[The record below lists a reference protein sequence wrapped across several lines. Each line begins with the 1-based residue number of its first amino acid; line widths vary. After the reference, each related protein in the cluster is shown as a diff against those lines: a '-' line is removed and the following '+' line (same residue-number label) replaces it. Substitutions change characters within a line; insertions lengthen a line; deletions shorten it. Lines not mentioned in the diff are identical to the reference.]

1 MVSALDPRTIIRGNP
16 VSSLHQVEPIELVRW
31 MVAIADQVAANGT
44 YWTSTLAALTA
55 YTPDD
60 GAIGFVTADGT
71 ASNNGVY
78 RRESSAWNKT
88 AELPS
93 GWSGV
98 LGTAAEEDTTYF
110 ATAGQGALAD
120 SAVQPGDLQT
130 AQDRAQLLDPSRT
143 EVREAW
149 TSDLT
154 GEPEDRT
161 EIAIGT
167 VTNVTGNG
175 GILVISGGDYSVST
189 DVAPRR
195 VFRVE
200 DRIYRVRVSMQR
212 IVDPS
217 DPSGHAVELRMQN
230 LTAAKASV
238 SNVVL
243 NLFDGL
249 DVLAAS
255 GVVTY
260 EMTIGRSGSG
270 ADYEVPAT
278 CIYVVPFLRIYGD
291 DHELGIEYVE
301 FDAAT
306 ATAAQGALADSA
318 VQPARTVTAGT
329 GLTGGGD
336 LSADRTLALDAATQT
351 SLGKADSA
359 VQPARTV
366 TAGTGLTGGGD
377 LSADRTLALDAA
389 TQTSLGKADSAVQP
403 DTLAIETAARASGDA
418 SNSSAISAEASAR
431 KAADT
436 DRVRAPGLAV
446 YKVPAIGGNAALTF
460 RSDGGGV
467 VDRKF
472 SLASGVQNV
481 FLLPAIGG
489 YGKLTYRADGVGI
502 TDATAAI
509 AARSG
514 LYNIPSVGGSR
525 AMSINGDGV
534 YSIHYD
540 DIAGAV
546 GTEQPTQRVSYNA
559 AEGYALPQVWL
570 QPHAGACLALTDGPY
585 GAELID
591 FDVPAGTATVLR
603 KGRKDIAK
611 WRRTR
616 LGDTYQTGT
625 RKLYLVIVWGQSLAQ
640 GHIDNNRD
648 YMPAWRGNGPELA
661 RMFDGSA
668 VDGLGR
674 GPRPAQYDPI
684 ATNKGEVVAD
694 GQFARLVRLHE
705 DTHGMNGR
713 HGMTVCTPAALA
725 LHGGHL
731 ECEEQTIWC
740 VIGTGSTEIASFKS
754 GEAHYTSMVK
764 AITAACERVS
774 SLNGLSNTRDYELS
788 VFSVQLQGE
797 QDNADGTPAAT
808 YKSDLQ
814 SIVSALSASVTSEAT
829 AAGITASYDGHVI
842 LQTMQGDSVEV
853 GMATRAQADLIRSEG
868 DIHGVAMY
876 PMLPGAA
883 ATHLYPGTYMPAGA
897 GLAYVISEIIDGN
910 SPTPF
915 VADGGAVLDSATQ
928 TTITISGGSGVF
940 DFDTATI
947 PNSTDGNYGIT
958 MRDDMGAV
966 TVESV
971 AKSGA
976 NTFVVTHA
984 STDIGDSPIVE
995 IGIKGNSQLPF
1006 RTAPRVNI
1014 RDDSA
1019 WPCPMT
1025 GQVVSGWVISHEV
1038 NITAA

>member
-1 MVSALDPRTIIRGNP
+1 M
-16 VSSLHQVEPIELVRW
+16 
-31 MVAIADQVAANGT
+31 
-44 YWTSTLAALTA
+44 
-55 YTPDD
+55 
-60 GAIGFVTADGT
+60 
-71 ASNNGVY
+71 
-78 RRESSAWNKT
+78 
-88 AELPS
+88 
-93 GWSGV
+93 
-98 LGTAAEEDTTYF
+98 
-110 ATAGQGALAD
+110 
-120 SAVQPGDLQT
+120 
-130 AQDRAQLLDPSRT
+130 
-143 EVREAW
+143 REAW

-306 ATAAQGALADSA
+306 ATAAQGALADSAVQPARTVTAGTGLTGGGDLSADRTLALDAATQTSLGKADSA